1 MRYVSKINLLI
12 PVLLLFLFSG
22 CGVYGFRGNNPPEGI
37 KSINIPLFED
47 VSGFSQPGVK
57 ERFTETL
64 KNLVISDN
72 TFQLTDRTL
81 ADGLVSGTIK
91 TITDDPL
98 VISGNETVTKRKITI
113 TVDVNFQNIK
123 KQRSIWNKTFS
134 NFGEYNSDNT
144 GFSNRDAGVIEAT
157 NKICQDILN
166 DLTSNW

>member
-1 MRYVSKINLLI
+1 MRYVSKINFLI
-12 PVLLLFLFSG
+12 PVLFLFLVSG

-123 KQRSIWNKTFS
+123 RQRSIWNKTFS

-157 NKICQDILN
+157 NKISQDILN